1 MGLELGYTLP
11 TATLFE
17 KLRNQIANLSVNIN
31 AGGVMFMGAPSDEAA
46 SSNVMTLGLSLG
58 YPILFKHF
66 YFKSARN
73 TNN

>member
-1 MGLELGYTLP
+1 MP

-17 KLRNQIANLSVNIN
+17 KLSPQIANLSVNIN

-58 YPILFKHF
+58 YPILF
-66 YFKSARN
+66 
-73 TNN
+73 